1 MKIFT
6 LLTNNERNL
15 FYLVLLVTVLFL
27 FYPPYLPMVDLPQHA
42 AQVVMLDD
50 LFKQQ
55 SKWSDLVQLNWDT
68 PYLTGYFVWWL
79 LYQFTDIVTSS
90 KLLVVFI
97 FLFNVWA
104 VFLLRKS
111 FQAES
116 ILEWAAITSF
126 FGFAFQWGFVTFLLA
141 IPIGILFFLSNKNWL
156 ETKKYRYFIGIV
168 LLGILSYCSHV
179 LIFSFFCFISYGYF
193 LAIHFRQESYKAGGG
208 VIFTLPYLLFAI
220 ILIRYLGKTDLLQF
234 KDYSEN
240 YVFLP
245 FWYKVFTLIYYPW
258 NMDYAVL
265 YNVAWIVFFIL
276 PSYMGYTLTKD
287 IKRYIPFIGFLIL
300 WFSLP
305 HALNQTAFIYER
317 FSIFMLPFYYLIF
330 EKRSIKKNNGNII
343 FFNLMFFI
351 FVFLLMGKVYYNNIQ
366 FNNDPNMRAYS
377 KIIESMQSQK
387 RILTLFSQ
395 SSETSG
401 LLTSSTEYLHFGSWY
416 QAQKHG
422 WSDFNFAVYSPQIVR
437 FKPNKMPN
445 ISSRSGV
452 VNKDWIISLDNCKDY
467 DYLLMKTK
475 ESPTMIST
483 WLAENPRCKTFIL
496 ENQQQDWLL
505 FKKIKENEAL

>member
-208 VIFTLPYLLFAI
+208 NIYSPLSAI
-220 ILIRYLGKTDLLQF
+220 C
-234 KDYSEN
+234 
-240 YVFLP
+240 
-245 FWYKVFTLIYYPW
+245 
-258 NMDYAVL
+258 
-265 YNVAWIVFFIL
+265 
-276 PSYMGYTLTKD
+276 
-287 IKRYIPFIGFLIL
+287 
-300 WFSLP
+300 
-305 HALNQTAFIYER
+305 
-317 FSIFMLPFYYLIF
+317 
-330 EKRSIKKNNGNII
+330 
-343 FFNLMFFI
+343 
-351 FVFLLMGKVYYNNIQ
+351 NNI
-366 FNNDPNMRAYS
+366 NS
-377 KIIESMQSQK
+377 V
-387 RILTLFSQ
+387 
-395 SSETSG
+395 
-401 LLTSSTEYLHFGSWY
+401 FG
-416 QAQKHG
+416 
-422 WSDFNFAVYSPQIVR
+422 
-437 FKPNKMPN
+437 
-445 ISSRSGV
+445 
-452 VNKDWIISLDNCKDY
+452 
-467 DYLLMKTK
+467 
-475 ESPTMIST
+475 
-483 WLAENPRCKTFIL
+483 
-496 ENQQQDWLL
+496 
-505 FKKIKENEAL
+505 